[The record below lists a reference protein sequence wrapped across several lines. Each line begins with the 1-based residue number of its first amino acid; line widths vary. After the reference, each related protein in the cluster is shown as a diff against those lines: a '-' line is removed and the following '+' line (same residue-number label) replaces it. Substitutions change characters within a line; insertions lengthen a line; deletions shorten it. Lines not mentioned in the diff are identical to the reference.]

1 MSKLRREMNSKSCR
15 HALRQ
20 LPWALLPVFVAVPSS
35 AQQRDTVVARTV
47 SAWQKD
53 VDQLKQELMFRQKQ
67 EIEFQQM
74 LSGLEAKW
82 RVAAADSQR
91 TRLQTE
97 SQWVFGRLR
106 EANLAQLKVKNRLEM
121 LCAEVRKPEGWLGV
135 ATTGFQMLERHS
147 DGLQVVRFLEP
158 PVVASVEPGSPA
170 EQVGVRAGDVLLE
183 IGGQR
188 LLPDERLVF
197 SKLLRPGERILVKLQ
212 RGDDVVTV
220 QPVVETAPE
229 ATAAPC
235 AWVDFGTAYVLR
247 PMPAQGPQVLVTKAP
262 DGTEKFSYNYAYVRA
277 RKDSSGAVVAA
288 TAPMP
293 SSGGLFAGP
302 MTQYFSGGT
311 NSLAGLQL
319 VTLSSE
325 ASRAL
330 GVSHG
335 ILVNQVLTGTP
346 GRKAGLQGGDIL
358 ISADSQ
364 DLRSIAVLQRVINR
378 SSDRT
383 VTLVVVRDRKK
394 ETIQYRW

>member
-1 MSKLRREMNSKSCR
+1 L
-15 HALRQ
+15 
-20 LPWALLPVFVAVPSS
+20 ALLPAFVAVPSS

-47 SAWQKD
+47 SSWQKN
-53 VDQLKQELMFRQKQ
+53 VDQLKQELIFRQKQ
-67 EIEFQQM
+67 EIEFQGM
-74 LSGLEAKW
+74 LAGLEA
-82 RVAAADSQR
+82 RLREAGADSQR
-91 TRLQTE
+91 TRLQAE

-106 EANLAQLKVKNRLEM
+106 ETNLAQRKVKNRLET

-135 ATTGFQMLERHS
+135 ATTGFQMLERHA

-158 PVVASVEPGSPA
+158 PVVESVDPGSPA
-170 EQVGVRAGDVLLE
+170 ERVGVRAGDVLLE

-188 LLPDERLVF
+188 LLQTNVVF
-197 SKLLRPGERILVKLQ
+197 SELLRPGERILVKLQ
-212 RGDDVVTV
+212 RGDEVVTV
-220 QPVVETAPE
+220 QPVVETAPD
-229 ATAAPC
+229 ATVAPC

-247 PMPAQGPQVLVTKAP
+247 PMAAQGPQVLVTKAP
-262 DGTEKFSYNYAYVRA
+262 DGTEKFSYNYAYARA

-288 TAPMP
+288 TGFMP
-293 SSGGLFAGP
+293 ASGELFAGP
-302 MTQYFSGGT
+302 MTRYFSGGT

-330 GVSHG
+330 GVVHG
-335 ILVNQVLTGTP
+335 ILVNQVLPGTP

-378 SSDRT
+378 STDRT
-383 VTLVVVRDRKK
+383 VTLVIVRDRKK
-394 ETIQYRW
+394 ETVQYRW